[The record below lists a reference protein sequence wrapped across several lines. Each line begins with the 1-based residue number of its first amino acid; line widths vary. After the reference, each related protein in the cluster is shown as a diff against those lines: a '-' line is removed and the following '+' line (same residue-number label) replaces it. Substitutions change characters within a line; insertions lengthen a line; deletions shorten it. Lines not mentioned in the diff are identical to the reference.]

1 VNYKKEEINMKKSI
15 IAVMMA
21 AVTVGAVGGGIATF
35 NASQT
40 DTQLQIAG
48 ESEGTQTLPDAE
60 DNDGAAKE
68 EGQDAE
74 NETAAS
80 PEQEQTA
87 TEVAASLP
95 SGSLE
100 RTRLANVEEGDTIA
114 DIAENV
120 MPAMVSITNTSVP
133 EVQDWFRGGSMQY
146 ESKSAGSGV
155 IMGENDSELL
165 IVSNNHVV
173 EGATNIAVTF
183 INETSVE
190 GIVKGKHL
198 IDFHFLIKP

>member
-1 VNYKKEEINMKKSI
+1 MKKSI

-48 ESEGTQTLPDAE
+48 ESEGAQTLPDAE
-60 DNDGAAKE
+60 GTDGAAKE
-68 EGQDAE
+68 AEQDAE
-74 NETAAS
+74 KEDAPS

-100 RTRLANVEEGDTIA
+100 RTTPSLILRK
-114 DIAENV
+114 
-120 MPAMVSITNTSVP
+120 MSCPR
-133 EVQDWFRGGSMQY
+133 WFPLPIHPYRRCRT
-146 ESKSAGSGV
+146 GSGAAACS
-155 IMGENDSELL
+155 MRASLR
-165 IVSNNHVV
+165 
-173 EGATNIAVTF
+173 AAA
-183 INETSVE
+183 
-190 GIVKGKHL
+190 
-198 IDFHFLIKP
+198 